1 MGTSKDNL
9 LEKIEKL
16 EQELATAKKH
26 YIVQMGNFI
35 CIIVDLKMRR
45 NAL

>member
-26 YIVQMGNFI
+26 HYVHERCKR
-35 CIIVDLKMRR
+35 CI
-45 NAL
+45 